1 MPQFVIERDFPGA
14 SKLSGEQIREGSLK
28 SLEVL
33 RELGPEIQWLHS
45 FVTDDKIYCIYSAP
59 DESLL
64 REHARLTGLPISRVE
79 AVRRL
84 LEPSAFE
91 AQPQT

>member
-1 MPQFVIERDFPGA
+1 MPQFVIEREFPGA
-14 SKLSGEQIREGSLK
+14 SKLTDDEIREGSLK
-28 SLEVL
+28 SLGVL

-45 FVTDDKIYCIYSAP
+45 FVTDDKIYCIYYAP
-59 DESLL
+59 DESFI

-84 LEPSAFE
+84 LEPSTFATQE
-91 AQPQT
+91 

>member
-1 MPQFVIERDFPGA
+1 MPQFVIEREFPGA
-14 SKLSGEQIREGSLK
+14 SKLTEEQIREGSLK

-45 FVTDDKIYCIYSAP
+45 FVTDDKIYCIYYAP
-59 DESLL
+59 DESFI

-84 LEPSAFE
+84 LEPSTFAT
-91 AQPQT
+91 QG